1 MVTHNMLR
9 MHEGKWVV
17 PDKYIRFLTVLD
29 VIKSLTCALL
39 NELPSNLSTMRRSEL
54 QVNI

>member
-17 PDKYIRFLTVLD
+17 SDKYIRFVTALD
-29 VIKSLTCALL
+29 VIKSPTCALL
-39 NELPSNLSTMRRSEL
+39 NELPSNLTTMRRSEL